1 MLHEFFFKKPSGADM
16 QQRKSSEAYLCQIL
30 LVKYKPQ
37 WHRYACTQNPG
48 CISAPVKGLSGFAGS
63 SLGFANWPCKAQIRL
78 HTKRC
83 CISPAKERDKL
94 RQLANCAIKL
104 HSLVSESIDVP
115 CLQSIVSHQ
124 DGSNVRQHQS
134 FAALPEHG

>member
-48 CISAPVKGLSGFAGS
+48 CISAPVKLPGADAIYDSLKVRFADQG
-63 SLGFANWPCKAQIRL
+63 
-78 HTKRC
+78 
-83 CISPAKERDKL
+83 
-94 RQLANCAIKL
+94 
-104 HSLVSESIDVP
+104 
-115 CLQSIVSHQ
+115 
-124 DGSNVRQHQS
+124 GSNNN
-134 FAALPEHG
+134 PPNP